1 MKVKL
6 EKKHYQ
12 WGLTAFMVIVCSV
25 LLFFALYRFNII
37 YEGIKIFV
45 KVLEPFIY
53 GLVMAYL
60 LCPIYNFSVCRC
72 YALMNR
78 GKYKFKYD
86 LTFSKAVGSIISL
99 AILITVIMGVLWM
112 IIPGLIESLVNVV
125 DIIPSAVERFSAW
138 IDVKFADLPVAKGT
152 IDEWTQS
159 LTDGIMQFAKDKIL
173 PQADSVVLSISG
185 TVLEAVGT
193 LLNFLIG
200 IIVCGYFLNI
210 KDTLAAQAKKF
221 IVATFNENRAEEF
234 LAGAAYTNRTFGG
247 FINGKIIDSAIIGII
262 CFICMSIFQWEYT
275 LLISC
280 IVGITNIIP
289 FFGPFIGAIPSALLL
304 LMVDPMQSLY
314 FVIFI
319 FILQQFDGNILG
331 PKILGETTGIA
342 SFWVLF
348 SVLVGGGLF
357 GFIGMVLG
365 IPVFA
370 VIYTYFEKII
380 DKRLARKGF
389 STETADYKVDKYRVK
404 RDKDKKRRFGL
415 KLRGRKD
422 DSQESQTIE
431 QSGGLSDAEAAKA
444 AEEGHQIFE
453 ATVVEYEET
462 EETEEKE

>member
-12 WGLTAFMVIVCSV
+12 WGIAAFMVIMCSV
-25 LLFFALYRFNII
+25 LFFFALYRFDVVA
-37 YEGIKIFV
+37 GGF
-45 KVLEPFIY
+45 KVIVNVLAPFIY

-60 LCPIYNFSVCRC
+60 LCPIYNLSVNKC
-72 YALMNR
+72 YAFMSK

-86 LTFSKAVGSIISL
+86 LTLSKAVGSIISL
-99 AILITVIMGVLWM
+99 TCLIVVVMGVLWM

-125 DIIPSAVERFSAW
+125 DILPPAVERFSAW
-138 IDVKFADLPVAKGT
+138 IDIKFDDLPVAKGT
-152 IDEWTQS
+152 IEEWTKS
-159 LTDGIMQFAKDKIL
+159 ISENVLNFAKEKLL
-173 PQADSVVLSISG
+173 PQADNVVLSISG
-185 TVLEAVGT
+185 TVLEAMGT
-193 LLNFLIG
+193 LLDCFIG
-200 IIVCGYFLNI
+200 VIVCAYFLNI

-221 IVATFNENRAEEF
+221 IVASFNEKTAEEI

-262 CFICMSIFQWEYT
+262 CFVCMSIFQWEYT

-280 IVGITNIIP
+280 IIGITNIIP
-289 FFGPFIGAIPSALLL
+289 FFGPFIGAIPSSLLL
-304 LMVDPMQSLY
+304 LMVDPMQCLY

-357 GFIGMVLG
+357 GFLGMVLG

-370 VIYTYFEKII
+370 VAYTYFERVINRK
-380 DKRLARKGF
+380 LARKGF
-389 STETADYKVDKYRVK
+389 STDTADYKVDKYRIQRK
-404 RDKDKKRRFGL
+404 KEKKRFFCWRM
-415 KLRGRKD
+415 RDRSE
-422 DSQESQTIE
+422 DSEEGPSMVQG
-431 QSGGLSDAEAAKA
+431 GGLSDAEAAKA
-444 AEEGHQIFE
+444 AEEGQQIFE

-462 EETEEKE
+462 EEKEKD